1 MLTKAEID
9 CFESVGGQTFVRGDV
24 IAIHSGKKMRVLSDR
39 KAGTAEARFA
49 RCAFGRIIFSG
60 NLVLIQKK
68 IVEAFRK
75 MFDFF
80 CLKLINRIIFITFVR
95 LMRVERLRYR
105 KSKFIL
111 YLYLDALY
119 YEN

>member
-1 MLTKAEID
+1 MGKHLFAETLLPFIVVKR
-9 CFESVGGQTFVRGDV
+9 C
-24 IAIHSGKKMRVLSDR
+24 GKRLVLSGR
-39 KAGTAEARFA
+39 NQSGAEEARFA
-49 RCAFGRIIFSG
+49 RCAFGRIFFGG
-60 NLVLIQKK
+60 NLVLIRKK